1 MSNYKLLSVIIPAYN
16 EERTI
21 LTIIKRVQAVKLKNL
36 EKEII
41 IVDDGS
47 KDSTVAR
54 VKTLKDSVKLFEHK
68 NNQGKG
74 AAIRTG
80 IKYATGD
87 LIIIQDADLEYNPK
101 EYSSLVKPLLQGKT
115 RVVFGSRFLLSK
127 MRKKHAQAKV
137 LKGKHKQAH
146 LMFYLGGRTLT
157 KLTNLLYNATIT
169 DEATGY
175 KVFDA
180 QLLRELDLRCERF
193 EFCPE
198 VTAKIL
204 KRKEKI
210 IEVPTSYTPRSIE
223 EGKKIRFRDGF
234 QAVWTLIKYRFMG

>member
-1 MSNYKLLSVIIPAYN
+1 MGTYRLLSVIIPAYN

-21 LTIIKRVQAVKLKNL
+21 LKIIKRVQAVRLKGL
-36 EKEII
+36 EKEILV
-41 IVDDGS
+41 VDDGS
-47 KDSTVAR
+47 TDGTAKL
-54 VKTLKDSVKLFEHK
+54 VKSIVPSVKLFVHK
-68 NNQGKG
+68 RNQGKG

-80 IKYATGD
+80 IKFAKGD
-87 LIIIQDADLEYNPK
+87 LIIIQDADLEYDPK
-101 EYSSLVKPLLQGKT
+101 EYPVLVKPLMQGKT
-115 RVVFGSRFLLSK
+115 RVVFGSRFLLTRQREKNLRSDI
-127 MRKKHAQAKV
+127 
-137 LKGKHKQAH
+137 LKGKHKQAYW
-146 LMFYLGGRTLT
+146 LFYVGGRTLT
-157 KLTNLLYNATIT
+157 KLTNLLYNANIT

-180 QLLRELDLRCERF
+180 NVLRGLDLRCERF

-223 EGKKIRFRDGF
+223 EGKKIRFRDGIE
-234 QAVWTLIKYRFMG
+234 AVWTLLKYRFRK